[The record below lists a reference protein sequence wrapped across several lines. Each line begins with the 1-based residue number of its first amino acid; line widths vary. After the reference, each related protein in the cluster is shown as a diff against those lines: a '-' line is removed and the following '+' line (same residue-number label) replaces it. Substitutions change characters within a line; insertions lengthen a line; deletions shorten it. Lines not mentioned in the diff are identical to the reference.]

1 MSKEPKSQICIIQ
14 ENRQNYIES
23 IQNKT
28 NWNSFLN
35 TKYTMPGTSFVVVFL
50 YVNSRWDWYSGG
62 GGGEQNKV
70 QNKNMKE
77 WIKNAVKIK
86 KRLKDPHLDTLI
98 ICLELSL
105 G

>member
-1 MSKEPKSQICIIQ
+1 MSKDPKSQICIIQ

-62 GGGEQNKV
+62 KNRIKCKK
-70 QNKNMKE
+70 KNMKE